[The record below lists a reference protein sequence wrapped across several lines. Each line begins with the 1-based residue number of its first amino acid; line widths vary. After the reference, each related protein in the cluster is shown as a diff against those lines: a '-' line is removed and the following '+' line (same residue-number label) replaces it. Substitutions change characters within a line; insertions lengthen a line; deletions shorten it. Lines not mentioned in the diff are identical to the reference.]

1 MKGGNNGAW
10 NEDATVKNKSPD
22 LLFVAGNCD
31 RSKNLFAYT
40 VYKGMVALQA

>member
-1 MKGGNNGAW
+1 
-10 NEDATVKNKSPD
+10 
-22 LLFVAGNCD
+22 VAGNCD

>member
-1 MKGGNNGAW
+1 MGIG
-10 NEDATVKNKSPD
+10 NEDATVKNKSPE